1 MGEHERWVYK
11 TTKLIRYKNLV
22 IYKMIL
28 LIVLIILFII
38 LLWCKYRLST
48 EEKYTINSLG
58 IDWRNKAGVSDS
70 VNKWILVLYDKD
82 GKNIH
87 QTEDKSPQNLQNF
100 MDVSLNAI
108 ENKKFGS
115 EIIGTNTLS
124 VYYNSISDETKVYSG
139 EVSLDS
145 NDFNASLSDIT
156 TKDSDIQT
164 WGELKAPAETL
175 DEILGTKGTK
185 VYAYPKGSTKDL
197 YKCINTNACDI
208 YDPKWWV
215 RKTCFILELGF
226 EKTGDI
232 GYFYPYFPG
241 LGHTHK
247 YFGVKPSSKEVTMT
261 CKEDEDEEV
270 KKCSIKPQKFYLEKP
285 EGVTDTDTVK
295 YGQFVYI
302 DTNGDKYY
310 IYLSSENKL
319 KVAELSDISD
329 TSSTIFEFR
338 YSKDCESYWKNV
350 KKDEE
355 NNNNWKFGSEVYDC
369 GPDKNPTIHN
379 CQRWEHVRIDA
390 VGDGE
395 ACPSGMKQNRHVI
408 KTQWP
413 KETTIEEL
421 NTKTGDYLTTV
432 FESVIAGD
440 NIDPNK
446 NKDIASD
453 PQYYKNQYDAQNKA
467 YADAKAK
474 QDAKT
479 EISTGFKWYFYKKH
493 LKNKS
498 EFSSETPSR
507 SGEGITD
514 LSWKNIIKELG
525 ISGTPHSDQG
535 PTARKR
541 ITGGVAGNYGSNY
554 SIHFTGTYIPK
565 KSGTYE
571 FQTTSDDMS
580 FLYIDDELIVDNGG
594 LHWFVEKQGKKT
606 LTEGKSYKIDIYFSE
621 KGGDDGIDV
630 EIKYPGDGN
639 WSHIFDFT
647 TLKNVRYVWFGYENS
662 DWERPLNIS
671 QIEVYSGGVNIVKG
685 FGDDTVD
692 QDSYYADWTSPKR
705 LFDGTLTTMA
715 HTKDGKTNWFR
726 IDLGKEYSVIDKVMV
741 YNRMNPWWCCKD
753 RWAGSFVKLL
763 DSDKNLIVRSNETLP
778 TNRNDAK
785 NYTEDPDGAGETY
798 LKTFTFP
805 GLAATTSSLSTTP
818 TNQDCEGYWTI
829 DPSGRS
835 KSDNNNNYR
844 TMKYVVTKPKSGTGK
859 DCKWAFVREA
869 PKVGATDVTRNWAGW
884 IQNTNDKWKSEV
896 ITDGQKAEHF
906 SYWVE
911 KGGAMDLAA
920 TSDHL
925 KYCMRHPNINN
936 TRGIEIN
943 NKEVT
948 TDAYGTEKIWLAC
961 DDTD

>member
-1 MGEHERWVYK
+1 
-11 TTKLIRYKNLV
+11 
-22 IYKMIL
+22 MIL

-58 IDWRNKAGVSDS
+58 IDWRNKAGVSGT
-70 VNKWILVLYDKD
+70 VNKWIMVLYDDETGNK
-82 GKNIH
+82 IH
-87 QTEDKSPQNLQNF
+87 ETEDDSPQNLQNF

-139 EVSLDS
+139 EVSVNA
-145 NDFNASLSDIT
+145 NDFTTSLSDIT
-156 TKDSDIQT
+156 AKDTDIQT

-175 DEILGTKGTK
+175 DEILGSDDAK
-185 VYAYPKGSTKDL
+185 VYAYPKGSKKDI

-215 RKTCFILELGF
+215 RKTCFVQELGF
-226 EKTGDI
+226 EKMGDT
-232 GYFYPYFPG
+232 GYFYPYFPS

-247 YFGVKPSSKEVTMT
+247 YFGVNSSKEVKMT
-261 CKEDEDEEV
+261 CKDDKICSP
-270 KKCSIKPQKFYLEKP
+270 KKQKFYLEKP

-302 DTNGDKYY
+302 DTNGDKNYL
-310 IYLSSENKL
+310 YLSSGNDKL
-319 KVAELSDISD
+319 KVAKLSDISD
-329 TSSTIFEFR
+329 TSSTVFEFR
-338 YSKDCESYWKNV
+338 YSKDCESYWENV
-350 KKDEE
+350 KKDKVEGQ
-355 NNNNWKFGSEVYDC
+355 WKFGSEVYDC

-379 CQRWEHVRIDA
+379 CQRWEHVRVDA

-395 ACPSGMKQNRHVI
+395 ACPSDMKQNSHVI

-413 KETTIEEL
+413 KETTITEL
-421 NTKTGDYLTTV
+421 KAKTGDYLTTV

-440 NIDPNK
+440 KIDPNK
-446 NKDIASD
+446 NEIIGIN
-453 PQYYKNQYDAQNKA
+453 PQYYKNQYDDQIKA
-467 YADAKAK
+467 NADAKAI

-479 EISTGFKWYFYKKH
+479 EISTGFKWFVYDKH
-493 LKNKS
+493 LKTKS
-498 EFSSETPSR
+498 EFSGQTPSR

-525 ISGTPHSDQG
+525 ISGTPGDQKEE
-535 PTARKR
+535 ARQR
-541 ITGGVAGNYGSNY
+541 ITGGVAGDYGSEY
-554 SIHFTGTYIPK
+554 SIHFTGTYVPK

-647 TLKNVRYVWFGYENS
+647 TLKNVRYVWFGYEGS

-671 QIEVYSGGVNIVKG
+671 QIKVFTPEMEDSDGKMIKTGSLAPGQLEESGVMGIVDG
-685 FGDDTVD
+685 FGDNTVD
-692 QDSYYADWTSPKR
+692 QSSFYADWTSPKK
-705 LFDGTLTTMA
+705 LFDGNLWSGMA
-715 HTKDGKTNWFR
+715 HTDDGKTNWFR
-726 IDLGKEYSVIDKVMV
+726 IDLGKEYSVIEKVVV
-741 YNRMNPWWCCKD
+741 YNRINPWWCCKD

-778 TNRNDAK
+778 TNKTDAK
-785 NYTEDPDGAGETY
+785 DYTEDYYGDGQYMARV
-798 LKTFTFP
+798 KTFTF
-805 GLAATTSSLSTTP
+805 
-818 TNQDCEGYWTI
+818 N
-829 DPSGRS
+829 
-835 KSDNNNNYR
+835 
-844 TMKYVVTKPKSGTGK
+844 M
-859 DCKWAFVREA
+859 
-869 PKVGATDVTRNWAGW
+869 
-884 IQNTNDKWKSEV
+884 
-896 ITDGQKAEHF
+896 
-906 SYWVE
+906 
-911 KGGAMDLAA
+911 
-920 TSDHL
+920 
-925 KYCMRHPNINN
+925 
-936 TRGIEIN
+936 
-943 NKEVT
+943 
-948 TDAYGTEKIWLAC
+948 
-961 DDTD
+961 

>member
-1 MGEHERWVYK
+1 
-11 TTKLIRYKNLV
+11 
-22 IYKMIL
+22 MIL

-38 LLWCKYRLST
+38 LLLYKCRLST

-58 IDWRNKAGVSDS
+58 INWRNKAGVSET

-100 MDVSLNAI
+100 KDVSLNAI

-124 VYYNSISDETKVYSG
+124 VYYNSISDDTKVYSG

-145 NDFNASLSDIT
+145 NDFTASLSDIT
-156 TKDSDIQT
+156 TKESDIQT

-175 DEILGTKGTK
+175 DEILGTEGTK

-197 YKCINTNACDI
+197 YKCINTNACNI
-208 YDPKWWV
+208 YSPMWWV

-226 EKTGDI
+226 EKTGDT
-232 GYFYPYFPG
+232 GYFYPNFPS
-241 LGHTHK
+241 LGHKNK
-247 YFGVKPSSKEVTMT
+247 YFGVKPSSKEVQMT
-261 CKEDEDEEV
+261 CKDD
-270 KKCSIKPQKFYLEKP
+270 CSIKPQKFYLEKP

-295 YGQFVYI
+295 FVYI
-302 DTNGDKYY
+302 DTNGDKN
-310 IYLSSENKL
+310 YLYVSGNDKL
-319 KVAELSDISD
+319 KVAKLSDISD

-338 YSKDCESYWKNV
+338 YSKDCESYWENV
-350 KKDEE
+350 KKDKVGGQ
-355 NNNNWKFGSEVYDC
+355 WKFGSEVYDC

-379 CQRWEHVRIDA
+379 CKKWEHVRVDA

-395 ACPSGMKQNRHVI
+395 ACPSDMKPNRHVI

-413 KETTIEEL
+413 KETTIKEL
-421 NTKTGDYLTTV
+421 NAKTGDYLTTV
-432 FESVIAGD
+432 FESIVGD
-440 NIDPNK
+440 KIDPNK
-446 NKDIASD
+446 NEIIGIN
-453 PQYYKNQYDAQNKA
+453 PQYYKKQYDAQNKA
-467 YADAKAK
+467 YGDAKVIR
-474 QDAKT
+474 DAKT
-479 EISTGFKWYFYKKH
+479 EISMGFKWFVYDKH
-493 LKNKS
+493 LKTKS
-498 EFSSETPSR
+498 DFSGQTPSR

-525 ISGTPHSDQG
+525 ISGTPGDQG

-647 TLKNVRYVWFGYENS
+647 TLKNVRYVWFGYENQPEF
-662 DWERPLNIS
+662 DRPLNIAE
-671 QIEVYSGGVNIVKG
+671 IEVYSGDENIVKG
-685 FGDDTVD
+685 FGDDKVEVSSQYSNQSMT
-692 QDSYYADWTSPKR
+692 PEK
-705 LFDGTLTTMA
+705 LFDGNLWSGMA
-715 HTKDGKTNWFR
+715 HTKDGGTNWFR
-726 IDLGKEYSVIDKVMV
+726 IDLGKEYSVIDKVVV
-741 YNRMNPWWCCKD
+741 YNRSDCCWD

-778 TNRNDAK
+778 TDKTGAK
-785 NYTEDPDGAGETY
+785 NYTEDYYGDGEFMARV
-798 LKTFTFP
+798 KTFTF
-805 GLAATTSSLSTTP
+805 
-818 TNQDCEGYWTI
+818 N
-829 DPSGRS
+829 
-835 KSDNNNNYR
+835 
-844 TMKYVVTKPKSGTGK
+844 M
-859 DCKWAFVREA
+859 
-869 PKVGATDVTRNWAGW
+869 
-884 IQNTNDKWKSEV
+884 
-896 ITDGQKAEHF
+896 
-906 SYWVE
+906 
-911 KGGAMDLAA
+911 
-920 TSDHL
+920 
-925 KYCMRHPNINN
+925 
-936 TRGIEIN
+936 
-943 NKEVT
+943 
-948 TDAYGTEKIWLAC
+948 
-961 DDTD
+961 

>member
-11 TTKLIRYKNLV
+11 TIKLILYKNLV

-58 IDWRNKAGVSDS
+58 INWRNKAGVSGT
-70 VNKWILVLYDKD
+70 VNKWIMVLYDDETGNK
-82 GKNIH
+82 IH
-87 QTEDKSPQNLQNF
+87 ENEDDSPQNLQNF

-124 VYYNSISDETKVYSG
+124 VYYNSISDETEVYSG
-139 EVSLDS
+139 EVSVNA
-145 NDFNASLSDIT
+145 NDFTASVSDIT
-156 TKDSDIQT
+156 AKESDIQT
-164 WGELKAPAETL
+164 WSELKAPAETL
-175 DEILGTKGTK
+175 DKILGTKGTK

-197 YKCINTNACDI
+197 YKCINTRACDI
-208 YDPKWWV
+208 YNSMWWE

-226 EKTGDI
+226 EKTGDT
-232 GYFYPYFPG
+232 GYFYPNFPG
-241 LGHTHK
+241 LVETTHK
-247 YFGVKPSSKEVTMT
+247 YFGVKPSKEVTMT
-261 CKEDEDEEV
+261 CKDG
-270 KKCSIKPQKFYLEKP
+270 CSLKAQKFYLEKP

-302 DTNGDKYY
+302 DTNGDKNYVF
-310 IYLSSENKL
+310 LSKDAYGNDKL
-319 KVAELSDISD
+319 KVAKLSDISD

-338 YSKDCESYWKNV
+338 YSKDCESYWENL
-350 KKDEE
+350 KKDGG
-355 NNNNWKFGSEVYDC
+355 WKFGSEVYDC
-369 GPDKNPTIHN
+369 GPDNNPDIHN
-379 CQRWEHVRIDA
+379 CQYWFHKRVDA

-395 ACPSGMKQNRHVI
+395 ACPSDMKQNRHII

-413 KETTIEEL
+413 KETTITEL
-421 NTKTGDYLTTV
+421 KAKTGDYLTTV
-432 FESVIAGD
+432 FESVITGD
-440 NIDPNK
+440 KIDPNK
-446 NKDIASD
+446 NEIIGIN
-453 PQYYKNQYDAQNKA
+453 PQYYKNQYDAQIKA
-467 YADAKAK
+467 NADAKAI
-474 QDAKT
+474 QDAK
-479 EISTGFKWYFYKKH
+479 IAATGFKWFVYDKH

-498 EFSSETPSR
+498 AFSGQTPSR

-525 ISGTPHSDQG
+525 ISGTPGNQG
-535 PTARKR
+535 PAPRKR

-554 SIHFTGTYIPK
+554 SIHFTGTYVPK

-647 TLKNVRYVWFGYENS
+647 TLKNVRYVWFGYEES
-662 DWERPLNIS
+662 DYDDRPLNIS
-671 QIEVYSGGVNIVKG
+671 QIKVFTPEMEAKNGKMIKTGSLAPGLLGESGIQGIVDG
-685 FGDDTVD
+685 FGDDKVEVSSQYSD
-692 QDSYYADWTSPKR
+692 QNMTPKK
-705 LFDGTLTTMA
+705 LFDGNRWSGMA

-726 IDLGKEYSVIDKVMV
+726 IDLGKEYSAIEKVVV
-741 YNRMNPWWCCKD
+741 YNRNDCCWD

-778 TNRNDAK
+778 TDRTDAK
-785 NYTEDPDGAGETY
+785 NYTEDYYDDGQYMAKV
-798 LKTFTFP
+798 KTFTF
-805 GLAATTSSLSTTP
+805 
-818 TNQDCEGYWTI
+818 N
-829 DPSGRS
+829 
-835 KSDNNNNYR
+835 
-844 TMKYVVTKPKSGTGK
+844 M
-859 DCKWAFVREA
+859 
-869 PKVGATDVTRNWAGW
+869 
-884 IQNTNDKWKSEV
+884 
-896 ITDGQKAEHF
+896 
-906 SYWVE
+906 
-911 KGGAMDLAA
+911 
-920 TSDHL
+920 
-925 KYCMRHPNINN
+925 
-936 TRGIEIN
+936 
-943 NKEVT
+943 
-948 TDAYGTEKIWLAC
+948 
-961 DDTD
+961 